1 MKSRTVLII
10 MILVMFITPVADAR
24 EHNPRYELNSS
35 SKHDIVIDAVSWMS
49 FSITCSKD
57 DTLSGEFKIVN
68 NGELFP
74 GDQTE
79 YDNWPLHGIDFFV
92 FSEENYILWVEGS
105 PASSLLEGS
114 NLNQLTW
121 SVEIPN
127 NDEWYI
133 VYSNDSIYM
142 AQIEGSIIRTGQ
154 SDQIRL
160 LIAFIVLATLL
171 SLTLFIWKKK

>member
-1 MKSRTVLII
+1 

-24 EHNPRYELNSS
+24 EHNPSYELNSS
-35 SKHDIVIDAVSWMS
+35 SKHDIVIDAVSWIS
-49 FSITCSKD
+49 FPITCATG

-79 YDNWPLHGIDFFV
+79 YDNWPLDGIDFFV
-92 FSEENYILWVEGS
+92 FCEENYILWVEGLT
-105 PASSLLEGS
+105 AISLLEGS

-121 SVEIPN
+121 SVEIPY
-127 NDEWYI
+127 NDEWYV

-142 AQIEGSIIRTGQ
+142 AEIEGSIIRTGQ

-160 LIAFIVLATLL
+160 LIAFIILTTLL